1 MQQLNYHSATIV
13 IYMVK
18 LQKKSLF
25 LVFLSLNL
33 VFSNSSFAV
42 DNFDINYIEAGSQ
55 YAEITED
62 EQGKMS
68 IRVVSN
74 LENISKYNPEKRVI
88 AKGVI
93 NKRFAVSNF
102 TASNEI
108 ANLSQWYLERLE
120 YDKVHKISTGA
131 KVVIAVIDSGVDFT
145 HPDLEGS
152 ILPGIDLIDRSGDG
166 RTDPN
171 GHGTH
176 VAGIIAAHKN
186 DYGTTGL
193 AYNSKIL
200 PVRVLDQYGEGNDAD
215 IAFGILW
222 AAKNGA
228 NIINLSLGGT
238 KEDPLLRDAIAEVTK
253 NGVLV
258 VAASGNTGDSG
269 DIFYPASNPS
279 VVAVAATDLL
289 DRVAVFSTRG
299 EYVDVA
305 APGSMILSTGKDS
318 TYKLDSGTSMATPL
332 VSSILAL
339 LLSTGL
345 SPNDALERLY
355 NTAYDIE
362 ENGKDKLSGYGI
374 ADPYTALTSTQPR
387 INEVSNNFIDTKKFV
402 SEPLINNSNFDFRS
416 DIFDNSKKLS
426 KLKSSLSITNLQGKK
441 QISLSA
447 NNNFLAYRK
456 IEIVSVGFNNTRSKR
471 LLRTDDKGFAY
482 IKNNGKTSFYEITYN
497 GDLISLPISLKISN
511 IVQK

>member
-1 MQQLNYHSATIV
+1 MQIGRGRETFSLLEPLLGSYEPESSTELTIT
-13 IYMVK
+13 YNSDGSETSGD
-18 LQKKSLF
+18 LQI
-25 LVFLSLNL
+25 LSNDPSHPNL
-33 VFSNSSFAV
+33 VV
-42 DNFDINYIEAGSQ
+42 
-55 YAEITED
+55 
-62 EQGKMS
+62 
-68 IRVVSN
+68 
-74 LENISKYNPEKRVI
+74 
-88 AKGVI
+88 
-93 NKRFAVSNF
+93 
-102 TASNEI
+102 
-108 ANLSQWYLERLE
+108 
-120 YDKVHKISTGA
+120 
-131 KVVIAVIDSGVDFT
+131 
-145 HPDLEGS
+145 
-152 ILPGIDLIDRSGDG
+152 
-166 RTDPN
+166 
-171 GHGTH
+171 
-176 VAGIIAAHKN
+176 
-186 DYGTTGL
+186 
-193 AYNSKIL
+193 
-200 PVRVLDQYGEGNDAD
+200 
-215 IAFGILW
+215 
-222 AAKNGA
+222 
-228 NIINLSLGGT
+228 
-238 KEDPLLRDAIAEVTK
+238 PLLAGAEVI
-253 NGVLV
+253 VD
-258 VAASGNTGDSG
+258 TGDSG

-279 VVAVAATDLL
+279 VIAVAATDLL

-345 SPNDALERLY
+345 SSNDALERLY

-387 INEVSNNFIDTKKFV
+387 IKEVSNNFIDTKKFV

>member
-1 MQQLNYHSATIV
+1 M
-13 IYMVK
+13 
-18 LQKKSLF
+18 
-25 LVFLSLNL
+25 
-33 VFSNSSFAV
+33 
-42 DNFDINYIEAGSQ
+42 
-55 YAEITED
+55 
-62 EQGKMS
+62 
-68 IRVVSN
+68 
-74 LENISKYNPEKRVI
+74 
-88 AKGVI
+88 
-93 NKRFAVSNF
+93 
-102 TASNEI
+102 
-108 ANLSQWYLERLE
+108 
-120 YDKVHKISTGA
+120 
-131 KVVIAVIDSGVDFT
+131 
-145 HPDLEGS
+145 
-152 ILPGIDLIDRSGDG
+152 
-166 RTDPN
+166 
-171 GHGTH
+171 
-176 VAGIIAAHKN
+176 
-186 DYGTTGL
+186 
-193 AYNSKIL
+193 
-200 PVRVLDQYGEGNDAD
+200 
-215 IAFGILW
+215 
-222 AAKNGA
+222 
-228 NIINLSLGGT
+228 
-238 KEDPLLRDAIAEVTK
+238 
-253 NGVLV
+253 
-258 VAASGNTGDSG
+258 
-269 DIFYPASNPS
+269 
-279 VVAVAATDLL
+279 
-289 DRVAVFSTRG
+289 AVFSTRG

-345 SPNDALERLY
+345 SSNDALERLY

>member
-1 MQQLNYHSATIV
+1 
-13 IYMVK
+13 MVK
-18 LQKKSLF
+18 LLIKNF
-25 LVFLSLNL
+25 LLVLLSLNL
-33 VFSNSSFAV
+33 IFSNSSFAV
-42 DNFDINYIEAGSQ
+42 ANFDINYFEVGSQ

-62 EQGKMS
+62 EDGKMS
-68 IRVVSN
+68 IRLVSN
-74 LENISKYNPEKRVI
+74 LENYSKSNPERRVI

-102 TASNEI
+102 TTNNEI

-120 YDKVHKISTGA
+120 YDKVHKISTGDN
-131 KVVIAVIDSGVDFT
+131 VVIAVIDSGVDFT

-176 VAGIIAAHKN
+176 VAGIIAANKN

-193 AYNSKIL
+193 AFNSKIL

-269 DIFYPASNPS
+269 DIFFPAANPS
-279 VVAVAATDLL
+279 VIAVAATDLL

-299 EYVDVA
+299 EYVDIS
-305 APGSMILSTGKDS
+305 APGSMILSTSKDS

-339 LLSTGL
+339 LLSKGL
-345 SPNDALERLY
+345 KPNDALERLY

-362 ENGKDKLSGYGI
+362 EIGKDKLSGYGL
-374 ADPYTALTSTQPR
+374 ADPYTALTSFQPR
-387 INEVSNNFIDTKKFV
+387 IKDVGINFIGNKKFV
-402 SEPLINNSNFDFRS
+402 PEPLINNSNFDFKT

-426 KLKSSLSITNLQGKK
+426 KLKSSLSITSLQGKK
-441 QISLSA
+441 QINLSA

-456 IEIVSVGFNNTRSKR
+456 IEIVSVGYNNVRGKR
-471 LLRTDDKGFAY
+471 YLRTDDKGFAY
-482 IKNNGKTSFYEITYN
+482 LKDNNKTSFYEITYK
-497 GDLISLPISLKISN
+497 GDLISLPISLKIRN